1 MILLNT
7 LNSTQLIMK
16 DNYLSNAVLAI
27 VMGTGAGMLLSV
39 GAQKLLNNH
48 YVKHCLAKAGHQL
61 IYMHDFLGD
70 RYYCLDKRTL

>member
-7 LNSTQLIMK
+7 LNLTDM
-16 DNYLSNAVLAI
+16 NNNAFTNSVLAI

-48 YVKHCLAKAGHQL
+48 YVKHCPAKAGHQL
-61 IYMHDFLGD
+61 IYMHSFLGD
-70 RYYCLDKRTL
+70 AYYCLDKRTL

>member
-7 LNSTQLIMK
+7 LNSTDMK
-16 DNYLSNAVLAI
+16 DSLTNSVLAI
-27 VMGTGAGMLLSV
+27 AIGVGAGMLLSV
-39 GAQKLLNNH
+39 GAQKLLNDY
-48 YVKHCLAKAGHQL
+48 YVKYCPAKAGHQL

>member
-27 VMGTGAGMLLSV
+27 VMGVGAGMLLSV
-39 GAQKLLNNH
+39 GAQKLLNNYH
-48 YVKHCLAKAGHQL
+48 VKHCPAKAGHQL
-61 IYMHDFLGD
+61 IYMHSFLGD
-70 RYYCLDKRTL
+70 AYYCLDKRTL

>member
-7 LNSTQLIMK
+7 LNLTDMNNNDFTNS
-16 DNYLSNAVLAI
+16 VLAI
-27 VMGTGAGMLLSV
+27 VMGVGAGMLLSV

-48 YVKHCLAKAGHQL
+48 YVKHCPAKAGHQL